1 MIKVKWSGALRVC
14 AIGIALASAVVSGF
28 AERDDNK
35 EMAAEAGI
43 HHAML
48 QQQLFSLPAGAY
60 DAPTASHMTERIL
73 RIPPAML
80 ETLIKRGV
88 QIRLINGRLTDE
100 PEMHLLR
107 GKSPRGWES
116 SGITWDDVPG
126 VGGKPVIVRI
136 GYSHTGMGH
145 GSANLELHETFH
157 AIDSY
162 VLDNI
167 SSSRVFRA
175 VFEEEA
181 HLLFGGKQY
190 EELYPEEYFAEAS
203 CLLFVSPDTRALVAA
218 KAPETYR
225 FLNILYRGYDYLSTL
240 D

>member
-1 MIKVKWSGALRVC
+1 MNGISLGGALRVC
-14 AIGIALASAVVSGF
+14 AIGIALVSAVMSGF
-28 AERDDNK
+28 AEHDDNR
-35 EMAAEAGI
+35 ESAVEIGI
-43 HHAML
+43 HHAMM
-48 QQQLFSLPAGAY
+48 QQQLFSLPVGVY
-60 DAPTASHMTERIL
+60 DAPAATQMTERIL

-100 PEMHLLR
+100 PEMQLLR

-116 SGITWDDVPG
+116 SGITWDDIPG

-157 AIDSY
+157 AIDSF

-167 SSSRVFRA
+167 SSSRAFRTL
-175 VFEEEA
+175 FEEEA

-203 CLLFVSPDTRALVAA
+203 CLLFVSPDTRTLVAA